1 VVRAAACVAPPV
13 LALMPSSRAER
24 IIYPELFE
32 QEVPGMGVCK
42 RIQTPLKVRSR
53 RYADADP
60 CVF

>member
-1 VVRAAACVAPPV
+1 
-13 LALMPSSRAER
+13 MPSSRAER